1 MKSPKNSISKLALFT
16 VLAVASGLWSGVV
29 MAQDP
34 AQAQLLIYGSQ
45 LMSHA
50 ERSEY
55 QSKIRLLKTD
65 KDRDAFR
72 LDHHE
77 KMKVRAAEKGIT
89 LPAVPPGAGPG
100 TKTGTGIG
108 TGTGT
113 GTGVG
118 AGQGWPANSSGGGKG
133 AGK

>member
-1 MKSPKNSISKLALFT
+1 MKSPKNSISQWTLFA
-16 VLAVASGLWSGVV
+16 VLAVASGLWTGVV

-34 AQAQLLIYGSQ
+34 AQAQPLIYGSQ
-45 LMSHA
+45 LMSNA

-55 QSKIRLLKTD
+55 QSKMRSLKTD

-100 TKTGTGIG
+100 TKTGSG
-108 TGTGT
+108 TGTGE
-113 GTGVG
+113 G
-118 AGQGWPANSSGGGKG
+118 AGQGWPANSSDGGKG

>member
-1 MKSPKNSISKLALFT
+1 MKSPKNSISKLALFA
-16 VLAVASGLWSGVV
+16 VLTVASGLWSGVV

-34 AQAQLLIYGSQ
+34 AQAQPQIYGSQ
-45 LMSHA
+45 LMSNA

-55 QSKIRLLKTD
+55 HSKLRSHKTD

-89 LPAVPPGAGPG
+89 LPVVPLGGGSG
-100 TKTGTGIG
+100 TKTGAGI
-108 TGTGT
+108 

>member
-1 MKSPKNSISKLALFT
+1 MKSPKNSISKLTLF
-16 VLAVASGLWSGVV
+16 AVFASASGLWSGVV
-29 MAQDP
+29 MAQEP
-34 AQAQLLIYGSQ
+34 AQAQPLIYGSQ
-45 LMSHA
+45 LMSNA

-108 TGTGT
+108 TG
-113 GTGVG
+113 VG

>member
-34 AQAQLLIYGSQ
+34 AQAQPLIYGSQ
-45 LMSHA
+45 LMSNA

-55 QSKIRLLKTD
+55 QSKMRSLKTD

-89 LPAVPPGAGPG
+89 LPVVPLGAGPG
-100 TKTGTGIG
+100 TKTGTGI
-108 TGTGT
+108 

>member
-1 MKSPKNSISKLALFT
+1 
-16 VLAVASGLWSGVV
+16 
-29 MAQDP
+29 
-34 AQAQLLIYGSQ
+34 
-45 LMSHA
+45 MSNA

-55 QSKIRLLKTD
+55 QSKMRSLKTD

-89 LPAVPPGAGPG
+89 LPVVPSGSGPG
-100 TKTGTGIG
+100 TKTGTGI
-108 TGTGT
+108 

>member
-1 MKSPKNSISKLALFT
+1 MKSPKNSISKLALFA
-16 VLAVASGLWSGVV
+16 VLTVASGLWSGVV

-34 AQAQLLIYGSQ
+34 AQAQPQIYGSQ
-45 LMSHA
+45 LMSNA

-55 QSKIRLLKTD
+55 HSKLRSLKTD

-100 TKTGTGIG
+100 KKTGTGI
-108 TGTGT
+108 GTGT

>member
-34 AQAQLLIYGSQ
+34 AQAQPQIYGSQ
-45 LMSHA
+45 LMSNA

-55 QSKIRLLKTD
+55 HSKLRSHKTD

-89 LPAVPPGAGPG
+89 LPVVPLGGGSG
-100 TKTGTGIG
+100 TKTGAGI
-108 TGTGT
+108 

>member
-1 MKSPKNSISKLALFT
+1 
-16 VLAVASGLWSGVV
+16 

-34 AQAQLLIYGSQ
+34 AQAQPLIYGSQ
-45 LMSHA
+45 LMSNA

-55 QSKIRLLKTD
+55 QSKMRSLKTD

-100 TKTGTGIG
+100 PGPGTKTGTGI
-108 TGTGT
+108 GT

>member
-1 MKSPKNSISKLALFT
+1 MKSPKNYISKLTLFA
-16 VLAVASGLWSGVV
+16 VLAVAAGLWSSVV

-34 AQAQLLIYGSQ
+34 AQSQPQIYGSQ
-45 LMSHA
+45 LMSKA

-55 QSKIRLLKTD
+55 QTKMRSLKTD

-89 LPAVPPGAGPG
+89 LPAVPLGGGPG
-100 TKTGTGIG
+100 TGGG
-108 TGTGT
+108 P
-113 GTGVG
+113 
-118 AGQGWPANSSGGGKG
+118 GQGRPANSSGGGKG

>member
-1 MKSPKNSISKLALFT
+1 
-16 VLAVASGLWSGVV
+16 

-34 AQAQLLIYGSQ
+34 AQAQPLIYGSQ
-45 LMSHA
+45 LMSNA

-55 QSKIRLLKTD
+55 QSKMRSLKTD

-89 LPAVPPGAGPG
+89 LPAVPLGAG
-100 TKTGTGIG
+100 TKTGTGI
-108 TGTGT
+108 